1 MERPPTKPVAWLG
14 SSLFDLRR
22 APADV
27 QDIAGAQLALVEH
40 GEMPRDW
47 KPMPSV
53 GTGVFEIRIQAR
65 TAHRILLTVKF
76 HEAIYILHVFE
87 NRSRKT
93 PRKDLEIARARLGG
107 LIRSRS
113 R

>member
-1 MERPPTKPVAWLG
+1 MERPPSKPVAWLG

-40 GEMPRDW
+40 GEMPRDR

-53 GTGVFEIRIQAR
+53 GTGLLEIRIRAR
-65 TAHRILLTVKF
+65 TARRVLLTVKF
-76 HEAIYILHVFE
+76 HEAIDILHVFE